1 MTDMLQMKNIIFKL
15 QSDILQRRK
24 QQTTDTDEMNYYEDD
39 EYYEYDGFKTLIN
52 LSDKGTMPCTTAC
65 SQDHYQNDLL
75 DKLDDDEETQ
85 EDAWG
90 KTSHWGCYSTTVLV
104 GGSEWCLA
112 KFGDGSKK
120 NRKTWWKEYCV
131 LVYLVNI
138 FKSWSTPHLFWYT
151 MSIPHFFDTWQE

>member
-24 QQTTDTDEMNYYEDD
+24 QQPTDTDEMNYYEDD
-39 EYYEYDGFKTLIN
+39 EYYKYDGFKTLIN

-85 EDAWG
+85 EDA
-90 KTSHWGCYSTTVLV
+90 
-104 GGSEWCLA
+104 
-112 KFGDGSKK
+112 
-120 NRKTWWKEYCV
+120 
-131 LVYLVNI
+131 
-138 FKSWSTPHLFWYT
+138 
-151 MSIPHFFDTWQE
+151 